1 MRREVFNVTNL
12 YFGDKKWP
20 AETAEALPCGNLGHG
35 GFSWAEQERKLH
47 IKSFADTRD
56 WLLSAASVRHSVV
69 THLALPQQAMSES
82 MALGC

>member
-1 MRREVFNVTNL
+1 MRFENL
-12 YFGDKKWP
+12 RAK
-20 AETAEALPCGNLGHG
+20 E
-35 GFSWAEQERKLH
+35 ERKLH